1 MLHRNCSTG
10 GIANTRNRMLLN
22 NILGSGGL
30 KAISLVASL
39 LLVPVTIHYLDNE
52 LYGIWLTISSMLFWI
67 NTFDLGLGN
76 GMRNYLAEALARGDY
91 RTGRTYIS
99 TTFVLLSLV
108 AGTMAVLLA
117 IPLGTLNFNRVF
129 NTQLVEAQ
137 TLRNALAVA
146 VLFTLAN
153 FVLKNVGL
161 VFVAMQRYALNDLLN
176 TLGGMMSLCAIFLLT
191 KLTSPGHLCYV
202 VLAYTAT
209 FTLIYLCAAIPLF
222 KKYPQLKPSWQ
233 SMDWNIGKRVVGKG
247 IGFFIIQATSCL
259 VIFGA
264 ANFFITQYCG
274 PSEVTTYNIAYKYF
288 AMLITAYT
296 IIISPMWNAYTDA
309 YVKGDYLW
317 IRKTLIHAMKFWLL
331 STMVGIV
338 MLCLS
343 AYFYRLWV
351 GKTVDVPF
359 SVSLCVLIYVSLFNL
374 NNGLTYL
381 INGLNKI
388 RVQMATSV
396 LATLLYI
403 SAILLF
409 GKQWKTEG
417 IVICMAVAYAC
428 MCAVHSYQCYLLV
441 SRKAKGIWNK

>member
-1 MLHRNCSTG
+1 MLHRNCLTG

-209 FTLIYLCAAIPLF
+209 FTLKYL
-222 KKYPQLKPSWQ
+222 
-233 SMDWNIGKRVVGKG
+233 
-247 IGFFIIQATSCL
+247 
-259 VIFGA
+259 
-264 ANFFITQYCG
+264 
-274 PSEVTTYNIAYKYF
+274 
-288 AMLITAYT
+288 
-296 IIISPMWNAYTDA
+296 
-309 YVKGDYLW
+309 
-317 IRKTLIHAMKFWLL
+317 
-331 STMVGIV
+331 
-338 MLCLS
+338 
-343 AYFYRLWV
+343 
-351 GKTVDVPF
+351 
-359 SVSLCVLIYVSLFNL
+359 
-374 NNGLTYL
+374 
-381 INGLNKI
+381 
-388 RVQMATSV
+388 
-396 LATLLYI
+396 
-403 SAILLF
+403 
-409 GKQWKTEG
+409 
-417 IVICMAVAYAC
+417 
-428 MCAVHSYQCYLLV
+428 
-441 SRKAKGIWNK
+441 